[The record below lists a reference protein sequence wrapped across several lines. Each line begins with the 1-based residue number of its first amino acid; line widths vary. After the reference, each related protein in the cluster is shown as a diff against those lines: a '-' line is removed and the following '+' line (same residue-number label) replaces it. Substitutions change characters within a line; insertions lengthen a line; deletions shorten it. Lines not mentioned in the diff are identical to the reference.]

1 MISKIKDWCALNL
14 DKCTIFSLLIFLSFI
29 GCHRVTNLNASKSNL
44 AGPTMI
50 HLKYFGLVDCS
61 DDPTTMWQKRVTIDD
76 QKFYLE
82 LNYPKH
88 ADKKS
93 LLLMNQPS
101 LEALEDIVR
110 KSRKSLK
117 RNFKKNGIVHEFIV
131 SKFEKF
137 KHEDYEFYEIDQ
149 KQSSHKNEVI
159 LLDAIELSQVGIFL
173 VDSENH
179 LCLNYR
185 LPKKDNTAQNE
196 LFVKYNR
203 DFELKE
209 ISYDKY

>member
-1 MISKIKDWCALNL
+1 
-14 DKCTIFSLLIFLSFI
+14 
-29 GCHRVTNLNASKSNL
+29 
-44 AGPTMI
+44 MI

-93 LLLMNQPS
+93 LLLMNEPT
-101 LEALEDIVR
+101 LEALEDIIR
-110 KSRKSLK
+110 KSRKALK
-117 RNFKKNGIVHEFIV
+117 RNFKQSGITLEFIEN
-131 SKFEKF
+131 KFERF
-137 KHEDYEFYEIDQ
+137 KQEDYEFYEIEPN
-149 KQSSHKNEVI
+149 QSSKKNEIV
-159 LLDAIELSQVGIFL
+159 LLKAIELSHVGIFL

-179 LCLNYR
+179 LCLTYR
-185 LPKKDNTAQNE
+185 LPKKDNTANNE